1 MAGILTVQTIQ
12 GPTSGANANKVII
25 PAGQTLDA
33 SAGGLIPSVD
43 GVVQVKVGQTRTST
57 ESSSTSFISTP
68 LSVTI
73 TPKYAD
79 SIIRLDVMS
88 SGYYTSDAA
97 AQIYIYGTIYR
108 NGSNIGV
115 GGTSTLGLFGAHGN
129 NNNYARPFVF
139 GTEDTPN
146 TTSSVT
152 YQMYMRVNTGT
163 YTGGVNDGRFVN
175 TITATEIKQ

>member
-33 SAGGLIPSVD
+33 SAGSLLPSVD
-43 GVVQVKVGQTRTST
+43 GVVQVKMAKTTTTSEFTST
-57 ESSSTSFISTP
+57 TFISTP

-79 SIIRLDVMS
+79 SIIRLEILS
-88 SGYYTSDAA
+88 SAYWTNSAA
-97 AQIYIYGTIYR
+97 NQIYIYGTIYR
-108 NGSNIGV
+108 NGTNLGV
-115 GGTSTLGLFGAHGN
+115 AGPNALGLFGAHGDY
-129 NNNYARPFVF
+129 NNYVRPFVF
-139 GTEDTPN
+139 GTEDSPN

-152 YQMYMRVNTGT
+152 YQMYVKASSSS
-163 YTGGVNDGRFVN
+163 YTSGVNENRFVN